1 MKRILTLLF
10 LCGIVIS
17 TYAQKSYVTAY
28 CVQNESSLFSP
39 INLSGDIPQ
48 SMKRQYLPSDFSASY
63 GYYCIGNVLNLLAN
77 NGFSVEQMN
86 TIVDKNR
93 ISEYDSNPRVVTI
106 YLLSKPMDY
115 LDPDSTPQIPQAD
128 NAKIH
133 EVARYNLQGMPVKK
147 EEKGIQ
153 IVVYSN
159 YTTKT
164 VIVE

>member
-1 MKRILTLLF
+1 MKRILLTLLF
-10 LCGIVIS
+10 LCGIIIS
-17 TYAQKSYVTAY
+17 SYAQKSYVTVW
-28 CVQNESSLFSP
+28 CEQSSYNT
-39 INLSGDIPQ
+39 IWLSGDIPQ
-48 SMKRQYLPSDFSASY
+48 SMKAWYKPSDFSATD
-63 GYYCIGNVLNLLAN
+63 GRRCVGNVLNLLAN

-86 TIVDKNR
+86 TVMDTKY
-93 ISEYDSNPRVVTI
+93 SSSPEVVTI
-106 YLLSKPMDY
+106 YLLSKPMDD
-115 LDPDSTPQIPQAD
+115 LDPDSTPQLPQAD